1 MAPSNM
7 DYSTIVSI
15 IYFVVN
21 IIFMFGL
28 AFHVYRSGNHKLK
41 SKSYLKDVWSQRK
54 LFFPLIIHFYDT
66 ATDIGVIYNWY
77 GLMKDEED
85 PNIDYESVDMKTF
98 FWCGIAFLSVYRVL
112 ILMQAVYR
120 WLHEDQDGQWYYVL
134 LVLIDLYI
142 FVIVY
147 DSFNEANGIITKNA
161 ERRQK
166 NAQRKKQK
174 REEINKQLEVAIE
187 MGQISTDKAAKIQ
200 IALNDQVEIEPTEDQ
215 GMLQMVEAV
224 TESMPQIVLQSVFLI
239 RSANDS
245 EQLAEGSNMDLLLF
259 SVLASLFSI
268 SNKFVWL
275 DKARG
280 SIREIARS
288 LKPRESFPDCVNYWY
303 IMRAFWR
310 LCHLLSK
317 FVAFTLIWAVMGGAW
332 LPIWAGTIYMVW
344 SMIMVRYARVDDN
357 HDTYNCS
364 HVAMGFIFSIFCIVA
379 LFVPSKQYVSH
390 FIYKWIETTIALTA
404 ITVFGTIQFGCGI
417 CADSGL
423 RMLFGIDNDRI
434 RIYWI
439 MGVAAHV
446 MDGVLYS
453 IMYSANIVS
462 GAHVIY
468 HNRWTEEFGLHEEGE
483 QFKNFITDYENERIT
498 GIRMS
503 VGANNSGGLKSFEFQ
518 INGIWRGRIG
528 SHEPINEQELL
539 LDADEYVNKARLK
552 GLTGVHFF
560 TNKGN
565 VVEAGTLGEDEEG
578 IVTLQGDFRL
588 VDCKGTCDTEDVWSL
603 SFLWHKVAP

>member
-245 EQLAEGSNMDLLLF
+245 SEQLAEGSNMDLLLF

-268 SNKFVWL
+268 SNKFVWA
-275 DKARG
+275 DTQG
-280 SIREIARS
+280 FVREIARS
-288 LKPRESFPDCVNYWY
+288 LKPRQSFPGCVNYWY
-303 IMRAFWR
+303 IARAFWR
-310 LCHLLSK
+310 LCHFLSK
-317 FVAFTLIWAVMGGAW
+317 FAAFTLIWVVLGGAW
-332 LPIWAGTIYMVW
+332 LPIWAGTIFIVW
-344 SMIMVRYARVDDN
+344 SMWVMRQLRMDSNYN
-357 HDTYNCS
+357 HCEVVS
-364 HVAMGFIFSIFCIVA
+364 EGFILGLFYIVA
-379 LFVPSKQYVSH
+379 LLNPSKQWVSH

-404 ITVFGTIQFGCGI
+404 ITVFGMIQFKCGI
-417 CADSGL
+417 CADSAL
-423 RMLFGIDNDRI
+423 RMLFGTDNDRI

-446 MDGVLYS
+446 MDAVLYS
-453 IMYSANIVS
+453 LLYFSNILVDEED
-462 GAHVIY
+462 VLY
-468 HNRWTEEFGLHEEGE
+468 HNRWTEPFGSDPKGE
-483 QFKNFITDYENERIT
+483 QFKNLITDYENERIT
-498 GIRMS
+498 GIRI
-503 VGANNSGGLKSFEFQ
+503 SGG
-518 INGIWRGRIG
+518 
-528 SHEPINEQELL
+528 
-539 LDADEYVNKARLK
+539 
-552 GLTGVHFF
+552 
-560 TNKGN
+560 
-565 VVEAGTLGEDEEG
+565 AG
-578 IVTLQGDFRL
+578 
-588 VDCKGTCDTEDVWSL
+588 
-603 SFLWHKVAP
+603 

>member
-77 GLMKDEED
+77 ELMKDEED
-85 PNIDYESVDMKTF
+85 PKTDYDSVDMKAF
-98 FWCGIAFLSVYRVL
+98 FWCGISFLLFYRILMLILSVF
-112 ILMQAVYR
+112 R
-120 WLHEDQDGQWYYVL
+120 WLDEDDEGEWYHVL

-142 FVIVY
+142 FAFIY
-147 DSFNEANGIITKNA
+147 ESFNEANGIITKNA

-174 REEINKQLEVAIE
+174 REEINKQLEIAVE
-187 MGQISTDKAAKIQ
+187 KGQISTDKAEAIQ
-200 IALNDQVEIEPTEDQ
+200 IALNDEVEIEPGDAQ
-215 GMLQMVEAV
+215 MFVQMLEAV

-239 RSANDS
+239 RSANDSS

-453 IMYSANIVS
+453 LFYCANILMDQDQN
-462 GAHVIY
+462 VIY
-468 HNRWTEEFGLHEEGE
+468 HHRWTEPFGSDTKGE
-483 QFKNFITDYENERIT
+483 QFKNLITDYENERIT
-498 GIRMS
+498 GIRI
-503 VGANNSGGLKSFEFQ
+503 SGG
-518 INGIWRGRIG
+518 
-528 SHEPINEQELL
+528 
-539 LDADEYVNKARLK
+539 
-552 GLTGVHFF
+552 
-560 TNKGN
+560 
-565 VVEAGTLGEDEEG
+565 AG
-578 IVTLQGDFRL
+578 
-588 VDCKGTCDTEDVWSL
+588 
-603 SFLWHKVAP
+603 